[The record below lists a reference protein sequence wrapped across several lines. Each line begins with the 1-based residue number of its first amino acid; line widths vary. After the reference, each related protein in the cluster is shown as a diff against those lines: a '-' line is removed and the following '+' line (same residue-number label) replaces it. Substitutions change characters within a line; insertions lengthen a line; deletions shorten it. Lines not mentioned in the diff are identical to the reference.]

1 MTIWREEEHV
11 NKRKIAES
19 VARGTKS
26 ILNAFLYADAN
37 SASCMLTYQPKAPE
51 KLKRFRKIK

>member
-1 MTIWREEEHV
+1 M

-26 ILNAFLYADAN
+26 ILNAILYADAN
-37 SASCMLTYQPKAPE
+37 SASCIFTYQPKAPE
-51 KLKRFRKIK
+51 KLKRFRKVK

>member
-37 SASCMLTYQPKAPE
+37 SASCIFAYQPMAPKRLE
-51 KLKRFRKIK
+51 KFRKIK

>member
-1 MTIWREEEHV
+1 M

-37 SASCMLTYQPKAPE
+37 SASCIFAYQPMAPKRLE
-51 KLKRFRKIK
+51 KFRKIK